1 MLRILTFFV
10 FIISISGNSS
20 AQSQLLACIN
30 CGPAP
35 VGTDSIQQVVP
46 YIDSSSLFI
55 NGGYQPG
62 NPVADFIVYDTSGNA
77 LQLSQ
82 LITDN
87 KPVLLISGSR
97 TCPAYRYTAMQIIPS
112 LVNMFASQVNI
123 LVVYQLETHPVTPD
137 VSPFSGTV
145 WTMQQNYTDNV
156 LIRQHNVYD
165 DRINCIKQTILN
177 EGSSCPIYADG
188 PGNEYWQNFGPS
200 PNNAY
205 LLRPDGTVYNKYGW
219 IEDHEADVI
228 NDIQQLLLAGTG
240 ISTET
245 VYPLSSIANP
255 ASDNSELKLLQSGVN
270 RVIIFSGNGSMVSDR
285 VYYGQSIVPVGNLLT
300 SDGTFILYIENG
312 DVSERRLIVR
322 SNSN

>member
-1 MLRILTFFV
+1 M
-10 FIISISGNSS
+10 
-20 AQSQLLACIN
+20 
-30 CGPAP
+30 
-35 VGTDSIQQVVP
+35 
-46 YIDSSSLFI
+46 

-97 TCPAYRYTAMQIIPS
+97 TCPAYRYTATQIIPS
-112 LVNMFASQVNI
+112 LVNMFGSQVHI
-123 LVVYQLETHPVTPD
+123 LVVYQLEAHPVTPD

-165 DRINCIKQTILN
+165 DRINCIKQTIQN
-177 EGSSCPIYADG
+177 EGSSCPVYADG

-205 LLRPDGTVYNKYGW
+205 LLRPDGTVYSKYGW

-228 NDIQQLLLAGTG
+228 TDIQQLLLAGIG
-240 ISTET
+240 INTET
-245 VYPLSSIANP
+245 LYPLSSVENP
-255 ASDNSELKLLQSGVN
+255 ASESTELKLLQSGTN
-270 RVIIFSGNGSMVSDR
+270 RVIIFSANGLLVSDQ
-285 VYYGQSIVPVGNLLT
+285 VYNGQSIVPIGSMLK
-300 SDGTFILYIENG
+300 SAGAYILYIENG
-312 DVSERRLIVR
+312 EVSERRIIFR
-322 SNSN
+322 SASN